1 MAAPGAAHAPD
12 AGPPTPARRPPTT
25 MTFRE
30 VYDEHFA
37 FVWRTLRQFGV
48 QEKDAPDAV
57 QEVFVVVH
65 RKLPAFEGRSKLS
78 TWLFGI
84 CVRVASDRRR
94 LAHVRREV
102 ADEATL
108 ETQVDH
114 AAGPAQHVERRQ
126 ALALL
131 EGALAALPDEQRAVF
146 VLFELHEASSEE
158 IAESLGI
165 PLGTVYSRLR
175 LAREAFRK
183 ALARLHARAG
193 ARTCRLEEAP

>member
-1 MAAPGAAHAPD
+1 MAAPGRAHAPRAD
-12 AGPPTPARRPPTT
+12 TFQPEGARPPA
-25 MTFRE
+25 MNFRE
-30 VYDEHFA
+30 VYDEHFH

-48 QEKDAPDAV
+48 QEKDTPDAV

-65 RKLPAFEGRSKLS
+65 RKLPTFEGRSKLR

-102 ADEATL
+102 PDEATL
-108 ETQVDH
+108 EAHADE
-114 AAGPAQHVERRQ
+114 AAGPAQHLERRQ
-126 ALALL
+126 AFALL
-131 EGALAALPDEQRAVF
+131 EAALAALPDEQRAVF
-146 VLFELHEASSEE
+146 ILFELHEVNCEE
-158 IAESLGI
+158 IAEALTL

-183 ALARLHARAG
+183 ALTRLHAKARAQ
-193 ARTCRLEEAP
+193 ACRLGEAS